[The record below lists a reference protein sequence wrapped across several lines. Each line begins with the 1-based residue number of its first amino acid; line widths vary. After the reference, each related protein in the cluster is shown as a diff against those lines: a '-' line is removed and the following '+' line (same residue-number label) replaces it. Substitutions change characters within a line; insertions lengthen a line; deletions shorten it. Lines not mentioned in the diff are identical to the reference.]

1 MITDTEQ
8 HVLDVMLSK
17 KQYTDAIEYAYKKC
31 TQSVKRIHVQVLDG
45 GTLPSPGYGMIYY
58 IHVTVLG
65 SNEPS
70 STSQWR
76 SKPVSTWLKDRTWT
90 DAGLVLSRS
99 NEVDTIIRVEVKRAG
114 WILWDTV
121 VATTD
126 IRLSSGEDTELKLT
140 TGAGYLRLHLRH
152 LVDGKLTTLGDLKAL
167 NLKEH
172 RLELRD
178 NCTILLHSIQRAGN
192 QRAVLWLPG
201 RNDCFHHPQVA
212 NVFLDNGIDVYIL
225 NWRGLA
231 SNGRSLGLGTEE
243 WDPRF
248 ATHVPSGTFNTM
260 CEDIDAGLLFIK
272 KTKVYEQLFQYSHS
286 TGALLMATYLLTKG
300 NGAFDAF
307 YLNSPFLDWGFVGGN
322 LLEYGLKQIVP
333 GLSTMLPT
341 RANNTVVTSGTGAN
355 AFRTKIYSTHE
366 FDTRSNTMI
375 DGHVTAGFI
384 NASSECIHRLE
395 KMHAHGQCLTT
406 KPVGCISSRSD
417 DVLVQSEISQRI
429 KWWSRHRPV
438 ADVILDTGSHDVFMS
453 CLRSDV
459 DQALDHLRLFLSEV
473 SSGTCPTRM
482 TP

>member
-1 MITDTEQ
+1 
-8 HVLDVMLSK
+8 
-17 KQYTDAIEYAYKKC
+17 
-31 TQSVKRIHVQVLDG
+31 
-45 GTLPSPGYGMIYY
+45 
-58 IHVTVLG
+58 
-65 SNEPS
+65 
-70 STSQWR
+70 
-76 SKPVSTWLKDRTWT
+76 
-90 DAGLVLSRS
+90 
-99 NEVDTIIRVEVKRAG
+99 
-114 WILWDTV
+114 
-121 VATTD
+121 
-126 IRLSSGEDTELKLT
+126 
-140 TGAGYLRLHLRH
+140 
-152 LVDGKLTTLGDLKAL
+152 
-167 NLKEH
+167 
-172 RLELRD
+172 
-178 NCTILLHSIQRAGN
+178 
-192 QRAVLWLPG
+192 
-201 RNDCFHHPQVA
+201 
-212 NVFLDNGIDVYIL
+212 
-225 NWRGLA
+225 
-231 SNGRSLGLGTEE
+231 
-243 WDPRF
+243 
-248 ATHVPSGTFNTM
+248 
-260 CEDIDAGLLFIK
+260 
-272 KTKVYEQLFQYSHS
+272 
-286 TGALLMATYLLTKG
+286 MATYLLTKG

-429 KWWSRHRPV
+429 EWWSRHRPV